1 MRNTF
6 FRRQSTHLNYNAP
19 TISIAIQPT
28 DATVSNGSTATFTGI
43 ATVQFNSADNS
54 GSGSFSYQ
62 WYEGTSPVVSS
73 GNITVTGAATTVL
86 TIENPINPDD
96 DERQFYLKATFTPT
110 YTGIATE
117 NPTPPAPIN
126 YVDSDTA
133 TLIVH
138 PSLTIGSI
146 GSAEE

>member
-28 DATVSNGSTATFTGI
+28 DATVSNGNTATFTGI

-86 TIENPINPDD
+86 TIDNPINPDD
-96 DERQFYLKATFTPT
+96 DERQFYLKHFSLRLTLELLRRIQLHLHQLTM
-110 YTGIATE
+110 
-117 NPTPPAPIN
+117 
-126 YVDSDTA
+126 
-133 TLIVH
+133 LIVILQ
-138 PSLTIGSI
+138 P
-146 GSAEE
+146 

>member
-6 FRRQSTHLNYNAP
+6 SRRQSTHLNYNAP

-28 DATVSNGSTATFTGI
+28 DATVSYGNTATFTGI
-43 ATVQFNSADNS
+43 ATVHFNSADQS
-54 GSGSFSYQ
+54 GSGSFAYR
-62 WYEGTSPVVSS
+62 WYEGTSPAVSS

-86 TIENPINPDD
+86 TIQNPINPDD

-117 NPTPPAPIN
+117 SPTPPAPIDF
-126 YVDSDTA
+126 VDSDAA

-138 PSLTIGSI
+138 PSISIGSI